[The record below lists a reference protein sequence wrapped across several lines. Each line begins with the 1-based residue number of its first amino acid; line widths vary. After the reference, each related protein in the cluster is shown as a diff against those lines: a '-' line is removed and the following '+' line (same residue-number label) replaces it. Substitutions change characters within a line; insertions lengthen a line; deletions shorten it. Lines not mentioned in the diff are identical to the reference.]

1 MPVTTHT
8 FVTESVSSSQ
18 ASALHGQK
26 AQTPMLAG
34 AICGSLMGFAWLVGF
49 TIYFRKRYKRK
60 MRKRA
65 IAAGKR
71 EANKN
76 KEEPAETTIIPPD
89 PALLM
94 GYKAGE
100 RYIRAKGELQPPLSE
115 LTTYSPSGSTED
127 NVAQNVLSDK
137 HTIS

>member
-1 MPVTTHT
+1 MGIYCKSIYDKPLTLA
-8 FVTESVSSSQ
+8 SS
-18 ASALHGQK
+18 QK

-49 TIYFRKRYKRK
+49 IIYFRKRYKRK

-76 KEEPAETTIIPPD
+76 KEEPAEKTIIPPD

-94 GYKAGE
+94 GHKAGE
-100 RYIRAKGELQPPLSE
+100 RYVRGKGELQPPLSE
-115 LTTYSPSGSTED
+115 LTTCSPSGSTED
-127 NVAQNVLSDK
+127 NIAQNVLSDK